1 MANYQVTVSTSSN
14 YDIGPKKASV
24 KPIDVNT
31 DIIAQTIDGITEI
44 SQMTDVNQNNKQNNY
59 VLIWDEVNQEHIY
72 VSPFEILDRADGTD
86 DDAIDYGTY

>member
-14 YDIGPKKASV
+14 YDIGTKKASV

-31 DIIAQTIDGITEI
+31 DTIAQTVDGITEI